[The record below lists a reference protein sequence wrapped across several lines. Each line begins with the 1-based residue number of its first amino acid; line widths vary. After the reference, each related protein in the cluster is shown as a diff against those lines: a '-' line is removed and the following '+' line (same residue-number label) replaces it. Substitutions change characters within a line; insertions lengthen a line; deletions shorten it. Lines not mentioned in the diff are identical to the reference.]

1 MYMDQ
6 KTRSRKAN
14 STTIPIHFILSS
26 SSAISTI
33 TKSSVGIGTKLSIV
47 RVSDNRVLQRSCLT
61 CAALQGYLP
70 RLVRHYRITACLLA
84 SHVASRAP
92 INASSA
98 FLDLFFDVI
107 SDLTFGRSFDT
118 QSTKQRS
125 PIVAEFLRKQRAVG
139 FALLNMPLLHL
150 VRNLRISRKKQRSW
164 EGWYD
169 RALQVRSKVSQSY
182 SASLLKSFLTCVDGH
197 SNIRH
202 IHILVAIG
210 RL

>member
-1 MYMDQ
+1 MYTDQ
-6 KTRSRKAN
+6 EKRSRKAN
-14 STTIPIHFILSS
+14 STTRPIHFTPSS
-26 SSAISTI
+26 SSAISTV
-33 TKSSVGIGTKLSIV
+33 TRSSVGIGTKLSIV
-47 RVSDNRVLQRSCLT
+47 RVSDDRVLQKSCLT

-70 RLVRHYRITACLLA
+70 RLARHYRITACLLA
-84 SHVASRAP
+84 SHAASRAP

-139 FALLNMPLLHL
+139 FAFLNMPLL
-150 VRNLRISRKKQRSW
+150 NLAKNMHISRKKQRSW

-169 RALQVRSKVSQSY
+169 RALQARSKVS
-182 SASLLKSFLTCVDGH
+182 
-197 SNIRH
+197 
-202 IHILVAIG
+202 
-210 RL
+210 